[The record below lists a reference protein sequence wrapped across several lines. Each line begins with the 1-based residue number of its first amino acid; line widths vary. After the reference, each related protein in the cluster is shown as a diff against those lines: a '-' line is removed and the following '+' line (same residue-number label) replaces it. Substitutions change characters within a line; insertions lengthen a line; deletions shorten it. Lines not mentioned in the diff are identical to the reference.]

1 MENENDV
8 HRITE
13 NVEYDII
20 DTKRYKI
27 HGTFRA
33 MDLAERF
40 LAEEPIYR
48 KPEIK
53 IIPTLTYRDINS
65 LDYLMT
71 CSSIIYDTNKKNWS
85 DNDILNK
92 IIRDFVEKI
101 DDIRSAKTVK
111 GYIE

>member
-1 MENENDV
+1 MENDIY
-8 HRITE
+8 RITE

-20 DTKRYKI
+20 DTKRYKRY
-27 HGTFRA
+27 GTFRA

-48 KPEIK
+48 SPEIK

-71 CSSIIYDTNKKNWS
+71 CMSTIYDVNKKNWS
-85 DNDILNK
+85 NNDILDK
-92 IIRDFVEKI
+92 IIREFVEKI
-101 DDIRSAKTVK
+101 DDIHSAKTVK
-111 GYIE
+111 GYI